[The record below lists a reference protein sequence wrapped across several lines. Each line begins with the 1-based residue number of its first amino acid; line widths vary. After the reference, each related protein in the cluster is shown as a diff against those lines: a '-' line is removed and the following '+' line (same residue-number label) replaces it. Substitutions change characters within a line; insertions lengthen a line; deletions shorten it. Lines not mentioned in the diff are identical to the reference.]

1 MLSRLQRGI
10 SNAVSSLSPW
20 PSSPGSC
27 PALNQSEGLGLGVYE
42 SLLGSLLKPYKQE
55 CLEPGGA
62 VEYIAGGV
70 NSLRGAG
77 GAFGDCMTPPPS
89 PALPS
94 QKRIDDNMKAVGLLE
109 AT

>member
-1 MLSRLQRGI
+1 ME
-10 SNAVSSLSPW
+10 NV
-20 PSSPGSC
+20 
-27 PALNQSEGLGLGVYE
+27 
-42 SLLGSLLKPYKQE
+42 
-55 CLEPGGA
+55 
-62 VEYIAGGV
+62 AGGV

-94 QKRIDDNMKAVGLLE
+94 QKRIEDNMKAVGLLE